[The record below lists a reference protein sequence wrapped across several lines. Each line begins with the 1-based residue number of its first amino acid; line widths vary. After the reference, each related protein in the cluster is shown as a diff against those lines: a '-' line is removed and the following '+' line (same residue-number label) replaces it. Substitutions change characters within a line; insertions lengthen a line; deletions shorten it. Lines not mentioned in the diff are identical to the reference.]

1 MSLAVGA
8 KAPDFTLST
17 KTANGPKQIK
27 LSDNFGKKNT
37 VLMFFPMAFTSTCTQ
52 EMCSLT
58 PELPNYDGANA
69 VVYGISG
76 DNPFAQEAWAQK
88 ERIGVTLLSDYEHK
102 TAREYGVAY
111 DSFLPERHLGMSGVP
126 KRAAFVIDKNG
137 IIRHAD
143 VREDARELPD
153 FDKIKAKLA
162 ELK

>member
-1 MSLAVGA
+1 MALAVGT

-17 KTANGPKQIK
+17 KIADGPKQIK

-37 VLMFFPMAFTSTCTQ
+37 LLLFFPMAFTGTCTT
-52 EMCSLT
+52 EMCNT
-58 PELPNYDGANA
+58 TRELPNYSGLNT

-88 ERIGVTLLSDYEHK
+88 EKISVTLLSDYEHK
-102 TAREYGVAY
+102 VAKDYGVVY
-111 DSFLPERHLGMSGVP
+111 DSFLPERNLGMGGVP

-137 IIRHAD
+137 VIQHAD

-153 FDKIKAKLA
+153 FDRIKANL
-162 ELK
+162 EQLK

>member
-1 MSLAVGA
+1 MALAVGT

-17 KTANGPKQIK
+17 KTAEGPKQIK

-37 VLMFFPMAFTSTCTQ
+37 LLLFFPMAFTGTCTT
-52 EMCSLT
+52 EMCDT
-58 PELPNYDGANA
+58 TRELPNYSGLNT

-88 ERIGVTLLSDYEHK
+88 EKISVTLLSDYEHK
-102 TAREYGVAY
+102 VAKHYGVVY
-111 DSFLPERHLGMSGVP
+111 VSFLPERNLGMGGVP

-137 IIRHAD
+137 VIQHAE

-153 FDKIKAKLA
+153 FDRIKAKL
-162 ELK
+162 EQLK